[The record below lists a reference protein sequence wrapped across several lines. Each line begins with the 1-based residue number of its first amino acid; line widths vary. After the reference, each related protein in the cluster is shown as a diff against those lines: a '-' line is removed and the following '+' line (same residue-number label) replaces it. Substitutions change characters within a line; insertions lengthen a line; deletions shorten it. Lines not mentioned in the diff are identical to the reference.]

1 MEIRNDRNRKQNET
15 LLEMEMELKMIIETV
30 NLYLKPFT
38 ELDTVVR

>member
-30 NLYLKPFT
+30 NLYLQP
-38 ELDTVVR
+38 LDTVVQ